1 MSTKSK
7 RVKEMAN
14 IVANRQHYKKQ
25 LYLVQKK
32 TTLEYQNFAACKIE
46 ALDIEIEQARK
57 LMASIEKENA
67 DAVNDKV
74 YRVLKSKLADWIN
87 KRNLLLEQV
96 VLKPLRK
103 K

>member
-1 MSTKSK
+1 MEDQS
-7 RVKEMAN
+7 
-14 IVANRQHYKKQ
+14 
-25 LYLVQKK
+25 
-32 TTLEYQNFAACKIE
+32 FAVRKIE
-46 ALDIEIEQARK
+46 ALDIEIERAKK
-57 LMASIEKENA
+57 LIASIEKENA
-67 DAVNDKV
+67 DAANDKV